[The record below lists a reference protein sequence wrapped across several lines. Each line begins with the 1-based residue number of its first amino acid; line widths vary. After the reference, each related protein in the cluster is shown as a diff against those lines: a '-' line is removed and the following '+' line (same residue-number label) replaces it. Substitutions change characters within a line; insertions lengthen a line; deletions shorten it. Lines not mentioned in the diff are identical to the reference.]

1 MKINSALGATAALVA
16 CLAGCVIAPAPP
28 PRVVVVPPPPR
39 VVVAPGPAVV
49 VPVGVVYVEP
59 TYVTPGPGYVWVH
72 HPRYG
77 WGWRHH
83 HHGWHRGW

>member
-1 MKINSALGATAALVA
+1 MKIYLGLCATALAA
-16 CLAGCVIAPAPP
+16 ASLAGCVIAPP
-28 PRVVVVPPPPR
+28 PRVVVAPPPPR
-39 VVVAPGPAVV
+39 VVVAPAPAVV

-59 TYVTPGPGYVWVH
+59 SYATPGPGYVWVH
-72 HPRYG
+72 HHRHG